1 MIQSFS
7 NLLLCSFITGVI
19 LFSPGNIYGAE
30 AELGS
35 MESYFRVIWG
45 LLVVLGIILILY
57 GIFRKRLSLFHTPT
71 SQSIKVLEIKP
82 LMPKKALCLVEV
94 KGEEYLLGISSDQ
107 ITHIA
112 TIGPKKDS
120 SFAATLSRTDPD
132 YPTPGNRK

>member
-1 MIQSFS
+1 MILSFS
-7 NLLLCSFITGVI
+7 NLLLCSLITGVI

-57 GIFRKRLSLFHTPT
+57 GIFKKRLSLFHTPS

-82 LMPKKALCLVEV
+82 LMPKKSLCLVEV

-112 TIGPKKDS
+112 TIRPKKDS

-132 YPTPGNRK
+132 YLK

>member
-1 MIQSFS
+1 MILSFS
-7 NLLLCSFITGVI
+7 NLFLCSLITGVI
-19 LFSPGNIYGAE
+19 LFSPGNTYGAE

-57 GIFRKRLSLFHTPT
+57 GIFKKRLSLFHTPA

-82 LMPKKALCLVEV
+82 LMPKKSLCLVEV

-132 YPTPGNRK
+132 YLK

>member
-1 MIQSFS
+1 MIQSFP
-7 NLLLCSFITGVI
+7 NLLFCSLITGVI
-19 LFSPGNIYGAE
+19 LFSPGNIYGAG

-57 GIFRKRLSLFHTPT
+57 GIFKKRLSLFHTPA

-112 TIGPKKDS
+112 TVGTKKKS
-120 SFAATLSRTDPD
+120 SFTDALSRTDPD
-132 YPTPGNRK
+132 YPK